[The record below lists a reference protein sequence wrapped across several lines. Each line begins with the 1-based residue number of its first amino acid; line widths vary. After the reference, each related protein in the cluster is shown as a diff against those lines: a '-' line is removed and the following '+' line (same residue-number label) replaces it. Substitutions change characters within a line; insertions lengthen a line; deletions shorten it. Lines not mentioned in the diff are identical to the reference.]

1 MQLIADSWVPGLIAL
16 VGAMVAAGSTF
27 GAQLLARQAEKLAD
41 NFRTAVAEDRAELV
55 AEGKDPTE
63 AAVISNA
70 ALFGQYHARSL
81 AQSQLSFYFALLSAV
96 VGFAVIVVA
105 LWTVG
110 SKGTDQVGVAGVQLT
125 GAVIIEVVAA
135 LFFRLSNQSR
145 QLLVDFFDKLRQDRQ
160 FEEGLALAR
169 DMPTSSP
176 MAHRL
181 HSAIALHLIGA
192 TTGQLESVLHGRDD
206 ADVTRSAPTPTS
218 AEQDVSSSSRP
229 AAAPSA

>member
-1 MQLIADSWVPGLIAL
+1 MQQMSGLEYVAL
-16 VGAMVAAGSTF
+16 FVAAVAAVGGGVVF
-27 GAQLLARQAEKLAD
+27 LLLVKQADTLTKSLL
-41 NFRTAVAEDRAELV
+41 TAAAEDRAELV

-96 VGFAVIVVA
+96 TGFGVIVVA

-110 SKGTDQVGVAGVQLT
+110 SKGTDQAGVAGVQLT

-169 DMPTSSP
+169 DMPTNSP

-206 ADVTRSAPTPTS
+206 ADVTLVAPSQTS
-218 AEQDVSSSSRP
+218 AEQGMNGTGQP
-229 AAAPSA
+229 AAVPST